1 MVQYVEIIDQEN
13 PDEPNQINIAIELQ
27 KQIDQIEANF
37 NVKFKSACF
46 LGEAEAE
53 MEGENSI
60 FQYAVRH
67 DIVCRY
73 MLFFS

>member
-37 NVKFKSACF
+37 KVKFKSACF
-46 LGEAEAE
+46 WVKQKLKWKEKTAYFN
-53 MEGENSI
+53 M
-60 FQYAVRH
+60 Q
-67 DIVCRY
+67 
-73 MLFFS
+73 